1 MVYWCS
7 GRSCVCGYRC
17 GARAHDRRPHRLHSD
32 TGRDPLVDLLQL
44 VGKQLS
50 VLCGDDGLD
59 RRAQNLHSVLLQHA
73 ALKQL
78 HS

>member
-1 MVYWCS
+1 MEGEAITAGS
-7 GRSCVCGYRC
+7 
-17 GARAHDRRPHRLHSD
+17 HRLHSD
-32 TGRDPLVDLLQL
+32 TGGDPLVDLLQL
-44 VGKQLS
+44 VSEQLP

-59 RRAQNLHSVLLQHA
+59 RCAQNLHAVLLQHA